1 MSTLHPLSSSFSC
14 TFSPP
19 LVLLL
24 LLPLSSSS
32 FSFSPGRWRT
42 MPVEK
47 VRVWRRCR
55 GGWLLCSATTQ
66 TDGAERSEVTE
77 NPWHHTHT
85 HTGAWNPFSFF
96 LIARLLM
103 TVFPM
108 NVLKVLLT
116 DFDKKNI
123 FYQSSSEI
131 CLFWQMHLVLEELC
145 SLLSRVVIKCLITL
159 EILEN
164 FLKCNWPDLGSAWIV
179 AESILIII
187 IMFVNN

>member
-131 CLFWQMHLVLEELC
+131 CLFLTDAFGAWRAVQ
-145 SLLSRVVIKCLITL
+145 SVIKGCYQVLDYTGNPWKL
-159 EILEN
+159 PE
-164 FLKCNWPDLGSAWIV
+164 
-179 AESILIII
+179 
-187 IMFVNN
+187 M